1 MVACQIWGSQW
12 QHKRI
17 IFHAII
23 RQFVRIWQSGLSRS
37 GLLMQLVRQ
46 LFLLAASNNFTV
58 IIRHVPG
65 VQNCIAD
72 SLSRFQMDR
81 FRFLASDALPLPIT
95 TPAIPTLPPS
105 STEDTSHGR
114 NCTLPVAD
122 ICSWD
127 SRISK
132 ILLHL

>member
-1 MVACQIWGSQW
+1 MVQSALAKFNNHSIEWKELFAIVVACQIWGSRW
-12 QHKRI
+12 QRKRI
-17 IFHAII
+17 IFHCDNQAI
-23 RQFVRIWQSGLSRS
+23 VRIWQSGLSRS

-81 FRFLASDALPLPIT
+81 FRSLAPDALPLPVT
-95 TPAIPTLPPS
+95 TPAIPTF
-105 STEDTSHGR
+105 TSE
-114 NCTLPVAD
+114 LD
-122 ICSWD
+122 
-127 SRISK
+127 
-132 ILLHL
+132 